1 MNRLRLL
8 GRAFR
13 HRNYRLFFSG
23 QCLSLIGTWMQQTAL
38 GWLVYRMTGS
48 AFLLGLVAFA
58 GQAPSFFAAPAA
70 GVVVDRWNRHRVL
83 LWTQSMSMIQASA
96 LAALVLTDT
105 VQVWHILFLSVFMG
119 LVNSFDMP
127 ARQSFVLQ
135 LVEDKK
141 LLGNAIAL
149 NSSMVHLAR
158 MIGPPIAGLI
168 IAVYGEGVC
177 FLMNAVSYIA
187 VLSSLLLMRGIPSHG
202 RGHDGKAI
210 QFLKEGFSYAFGFLP
225 IRSIILLL
233 AFTSLVGMP
242 YMVLMPVFAK
252 DIMLGDSHTLGIM
265 MGAIG
270 VGSLSGALFLA
281 SRKSVAGLEKII
293 PFASATLGVGL
304 IAFSHVRFFPLAL
317 FVLMATG
324 FGMMVQLTSSN
335 SVLQTVVEE
344 DKRGRVMSLYTMG
357 FMGTVPFGSLI
368 YGALAHRIGAPNTL
382 VLGGIC
388 CLIGAFLFA
397 RRISVIR
404 DQVSPIYVKLGIIP
418 EQPRL
423 MGR

>member
-1 MNRLRLL
+1 
-8 GRAFR
+8 
-13 HRNYRLFFSG
+13 
-23 QCLSLIGTWMQQTAL
+23 
-38 GWLVYRMTGS
+38 
-48 AFLLGLVAFA
+48 
-58 GQAPSFFAAPAA
+58 
-70 GVVVDRWNRHRVL
+70 
-83 LWTQSMSMIQASA
+83 
-96 LAALVLTDT
+96 
-105 VQVWHILFLSVFMG
+105 
-119 LVNSFDMP
+119 
-127 ARQSFVLQ
+127 
-135 LVEDKK
+135 
-141 LLGNAIAL
+141 
-149 NSSMVHLAR
+149 
-158 MIGPPIAGLI
+158 
-168 IAVYGEGVC
+168 
-177 FLMNAVSYIA
+177 
-187 VLSSLLLMRGIPSHG
+187 
-202 RGHDGKAI
+202 
-210 QFLKEGFSYAFGFLP
+210 
-225 IRSIILLL
+225 
-233 AFTSLVGMP
+233 
-242 YMVLMPVFAK
+242 
-252 DIMLGDSHTLGIM
+252 
-265 MGAIG
+265 
-270 VGSLSGALFLA
+270 
-281 SRKSVAGLEKII
+281 II

-382 VLGGIC
+382 VLGGIS